1 MARTRVTIA
10 DIAREAGVS
19 VPTVSKV
26 LNGRHE
32 VAPDTRDRIERL
44 IEKHRYARRPRRQD
58 SRAGLVDLVF
68 PELDSAWDVEIIRG
82 VEEIAHQAKM
92 GTVVSAIHGH
102 GATARNWLDNLS
114 TRRSDGVILAVSD
127 LTQQQA
133 DRIRSLGTP
142 IVAIDPTGG
151 TPQDIPSVGATNW
164 TGALTATEHLI
175 SLGHQ
180 EIAFV
185 GGPDL
190 LQCSRARGDGFRS
203 AMHAAGLTVRPEL
216 VHAGDFSHEAGQR
229 VMERLLALPAPP
241 TAVFAG
247 NDQQALG
254 ACQAVRDHGLRI
266 PDDVSVIGFDDLPAA
281 RWTNPPLTTIRQP
294 IAEMAAQAMRMLL
307 RYLDTGEYGTQR
319 VELSTELVVRASTAA
334 PRDQPRR
341 RQR

>member
-1 MARTRVTIA
+1 MAGERNRVTIA

-44 IEKHRYARRPRRQD
+44 IEKHRYARRSRKGD
-58 SRAGLVDLVF
+58 TRAGLVDLVF

-82 VEEIAHQAKM
+82 VEDVAHQARM

-102 GATARNWLDNLS
+102 GATARDWLDNLS
-114 TRRSDGVILAVSD
+114 ARRSDGVILAVSD
-127 LTQQQA
+127 LTPKQTE
-133 DRIRSLGTP
+133 RIRSLGMP

-151 TPQDIPSVGATNW
+151 TPGDIPSVGATNW
-164 TGALTATEHLI
+164 TGAVTATEHLI
-175 SLGHQ
+175 SLGHRH
-180 EIAFV
+180 IAFL
-185 GGPDL
+185 GGPNH
-190 LQCSRARGDGFRS
+190 LQCSRAREDGFRS
-203 AMHAAGLTVRPEL
+203 AMRAAELAVPAEL
-216 VHAGDFSHEAGQR
+216 VRGGDFSHEAGQR
-229 VMERLLALPAPP
+229 AMAGLLASDTPP

-254 ACQAVRDHGLRI
+254 ACQAIREHGMRM
-266 PDDVSVIGFDDLPAA
+266 PDDISVIGFDDLPIA

-307 RYLDTGEYGTQR
+307 RYLETGAFGSQR
-319 VELSTELVVRASTAA
+319 VELATELVTRASTA
-334 PRDQPRR
+334 PP
-341 RQR
+341 QR